1 MPEQK
6 YVCLP
11 ALKTWAFCC
20 ALSAS
25 LLLVGCAAKPMTT
38 TEGPDSVALSPA
50 DVAALN
56 NQALMLKE
64 QNRFSEAAVLLET
77 GLQSSPEVA
86 ELHYNLAVISELY
99 LLDLGRALRHYK
111 LYQELSPG
119 EDKKVT
125 GWVADLE
132 RRLD

>member
-1 MPEQK
+1 MHEQK

-25 LLLVGCAAKPMTT
+25 LLLGGCAAKPMATP
-38 TEGPDSVALSPA
+38 EHPDPAALSPA

-56 NQALMLKE
+56 NQALRLKE
-64 QNRFSEAAVLLET
+64 QNRYREAAVLLET
-77 GLQSSPEVA
+77 GLQSSPDVA
-86 ELHYNLAVISELY
+86 ELHYNLGVISELY
-99 LLDLGRALRHYK
+99 LLDLDRALRHYRR
-111 LYQELSPG
+111 YQELWSG
-119 EDKKVT
+119 EDKKIT
-125 GWVADLE
+125 GWIADLE